1 MNTHSFICIE
11 GPFFM
16 FAGSVFEVFGFALD
30 LITLSDTAF
39 YNLLS
44 LLLVLALIRVMLP
57 VHNMMVKELA
67 IRNEIVDFAEE

>member
-16 FAGSVFEVFGFALD
+16 FVDSIFEVFGFALD

-39 YNLLS
+39 YS
-44 LLLVLALIRVMLP
+44 LIM
-57 VHNMMVKELA
+57 
-67 IRNEIVDFAEE
+67 